1 MAQLIEAYEPI
12 GAVTLSKEFSQEFL
26 ECLLLQTYEHR
37 MSPEDRAKRDAEEVL
52 KDENVKAELM
62 KKTFSIN
69 ISGERVPRVISL
81 ASFFPDSNG
90 GENGNSN

>member
-1 MAQLIEAYEPI
+1 MAQLIEAYEPV

-52 KDENVKAELM
+52 KEQKPELM
-62 KKTFSIN
+62 KKQFSIN
-69 ISGERVPRVISL
+69 IPGERVPRVISL

-90 GENGNSN
+90 DENGDSN